1 MTIHSFNLFFIWLLP
16 VTAGGALTT
25 PHHNFTDVTTGNVTA
40 NQFETSRATT
50 QETSSSNVLIITP
63 SITVPT
69 EVRSKPLLK
78 MAQTQTANPTN
89 STWSQLKSSPTE
101 VMSTTDGQFQ
111 VPKSTTVTVVTN
123 RASNPTSTTIP
134 PASSSFTQS
143 QSTGSTIK
151 GEENT
156 HGSTQLTST
165 LATSAVTDGDPI
177 KPSSSYRPSPA
188 ATKISIIHILSTKKS
203 TTTKSSKGTNHTN
216 AVAGI
221 IGGALVLMMVG
232 FLVIFIKKHRD
243 QKHQMTTT
251 DWAGPTPFLQDGV
264 DTGNVELRSTNHIFM
279 SSFLPQRLS
288 KRLSMFTQTQQELE
302 DMTPGTF
309 GDKHQGDT
317 SFHQV
322 DGCEVKESKETAAP
336 SVLEIKSTEDVAE
349 TVPVPSSQTNSQV

>member
-1 MTIHSFNLFFIWLLP
+1 MTINSFNLFFIWLLP

-25 PHHNFTDVTTGNVTA
+25 PHHNFTDVTTGNVTFS
-40 NQFETSRATT
+40 NHFETTGATT
-50 QETSSSNVLIITP
+50 QETSSSNALIITP
-63 SITVPT
+63 SIIVP

-89 STWSQLKSSPTE
+89 STWSQLKSSPAE
-101 VMSTTDGQFQ
+101 AMSTTE

-134 PASSSFTQS
+134 PASSSFTLS

-156 HGSTQLTST
+156 HGSTQLIST

-177 KPSSSYRPSPA
+177 KPSSSYRPSPT

-264 DTGNVELRSTNHIFM
+264 DTGNVELRSTNQIFM
-279 SSFLPQRLS
+279 NSFLPQRLS
-288 KRLSMFTQTQQELE
+288 KRFSMLTQTQQELE

-322 DGCEVKESKETAAP
+322 DGCKVKESKETAAP
-336 SVLEIKSTEDVAE
+336 AVPETKSKEDVAE